1 MLCLCWGKKSNSS
14 VAFKSRP
21 TKKSRWS
28 SAKRYIN
35 VFKICKTKYIVIY
48 LQHAL
53 KTKVQI
59 YHIQINMTTEKRRFE
74 HKNRLM
80 SKENAWITDTKP
92 EFSTICRRFWVPTF
106 PKTQWGTFSLQF
118 LLDVKSPTKIR
129 QHVKAASV
137 WRDVQE
143 TCKMCMLMVVMCV
156 FFLGGFSR
164 WSQLLLTS
172 SVSRR

>member
-1 MLCLCWGKKSNSS
+1 
-14 VAFKSRP
+14 
-21 TKKSRWS
+21 
-28 SAKRYIN
+28 
-35 VFKICKTKYIVIY
+35 
-48 LQHAL
+48 
-53 KTKVQI
+53 
-59 YHIQINMTTEKRRFE
+59 MTTEKRRFE

-80 SKENAWITDTKP
+80 SKKTSELLTQNLSFP
-92 EFSTICRRFWVPTF
+92 PYVRRFWVPTF
-106 PKTQWGTFSLQF
+106 PKTQIGTFSLQF

-137 WRDVQE
+137 WRDMQE

-172 SVSRR
+172 SVSRRRTPVLVENSCCCWSCFYINININVNKAENLQWSTECGDFSSFLWFFFVAPTGNDRF